1 MPAPEV
7 PLDIAELHAFIAV
20 AETRS
25 FSTAAERL
33 FLTQP
38 AVSKRIAALESE
50 LAVPLFDRIGR
61 QVALTEAGDTLL
73 PRARRIVQEITD
85 SKRALADLRG
95 QVAGRLQI
103 GTSHHIGLHRLPPVL
118 REYTAAW
125 PEVELDIEFMDS
137 EDACQAVQQGR
148 LELGIVTLPSRP
160 MADLEYR
167 PLWPDPLAVFVAPD
181 HPLAHCDPLTPQT
194 LADHPAILPAHGTYT
209 RERIE
214 AALAPHHVE
223 LQISMAT
230 NYLETIKM
238 MVSVGLGWSI
248 LPVSMQSD
256 DVAVRQ
262 LEGVVMQRELGVVWH
277 RRRTR
282 SNAARAMLECLENQF
297 RVVSSG

>member
-1 MPAPEV
+1 M
-7 PLDIAELHAFIAV
+7 DIAELHAFIAV

>member
-1 MPAPEV
+1 M
-7 PLDIAELHAFIAV
+7 DIAELNAFIAV

-25 FSTAAERL
+25 FSAAAERL
-33 FLTQP
+33 FITQP
-38 AVSKRIAALESE
+38 AVSKRIAALEDE
-50 LAVPLFDRIGR
+50 LAVGLFDRIGR
-61 QVALTEAGDTLL
+61 QVALTEAGEALL
-73 PRARRIVQEITD
+73 PRARRIVQEIDD

-95 QVAGRLQI
+95 QVAGRLQL

-148 LELGIVTLPSRP
+148 RELGIVTLPSRP
-160 MADLEYR
+160 LPELDYR
-167 PLWPDPLAVFVAPD
+167 RLWPDPLAVFVAHD
-181 HPLAHCDPLTPQT
+181 HPLARCEPLTPRE
-194 LADHPAILPAHGTYT
+194 LGRHPAILPAHGTYT

-214 AALAPHHVE
+214 TALAPHHVD

-248 LPVSMQSD
+248 LPVSMGSE
-256 DVAVRQ
+256 DVTVRE
-262 LEGVVMQRELGVVWH
+262 LAGVPMQRELGVVWH

-282 SNAARAMLECLENQF
+282 SNAARAMLDCLENQL
-297 RVVSSG
+297 RVASGE